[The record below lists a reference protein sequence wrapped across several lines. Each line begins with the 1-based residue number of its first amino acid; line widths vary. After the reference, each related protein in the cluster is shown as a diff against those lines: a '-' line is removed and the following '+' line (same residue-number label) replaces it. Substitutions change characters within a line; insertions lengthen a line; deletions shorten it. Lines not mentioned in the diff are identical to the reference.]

1 MLDEKD
7 IQKLTDVFATKKDL
21 RDAVSNLSTK
31 DDFNK
36 MMTALDKY
44 AGKADTYF
52 QEMVALSH
60 KVDIHEKWIHQLAE
74 KLGLK
79 LDY

>member
-1 MLDEKD
+1 MLDDKD
-7 IQKLTDVFATKKDL
+7 IQKLIDVFATKEDL
-21 RDAVSNLSTK
+21 NKAVENLTTK
-31 DDFNK
+31 DDFNI
-36 MMTALDKY
+36 MMNALDKY

-52 QEMVALSH
+52 QEMVVLSH
-60 KVDIHEKWIHQLAE
+60 KVDKHEQWIHQIAE